1 MFAVY
6 YSNKDSI
13 RVRVAVVTNPYGW
26 YATSNNAS

>member
-6 YSNKDSI
+6 KLNSDTI
-13 RVRVAVVTNPYGW
+13 RVRVSVVNDPYGW

>member
-13 RVRVAVVTNPYGW
+13 RVRVAVVTNTYVF
-26 YATSNNAS
+26 YATINNAS